1 MEVELSL
8 KPTWI
13 RLLICDNGVGFDT
26 DLLWIESEDSVS
38 GLGMKNMQY
47 LTQSLGGDFQ
57 LSSNESTGTR
67 IMISIPV
74 GVAELKNA

>member
-1 MEVELSL
+1 M
-8 KPTWI
+8 
-13 RLLICDNGVGFDT
+13 ICDNGVGFDT
-26 DLLWIESEDSVS
+26 DLLWIESEDSAS

-57 LSSNESTGTR
+57 LSSNENMGTR
-67 IMISIPV
+67 ILISIPV